1 MSVLNV
7 TIRRICP
14 PAAFAAC
21 VQIIASVMQAVQLD
35 IMRLGRSQQSL
46 TSMTERV
53 SRQAAGTNRSIE
65 HHSVFLRSFAGCRS
79 TAADGDWHCAG
90 RASDNGR
97 CQADGPLVGT
107 KPKPVPSCF
116 DNIQRPVCVCAGGSR
131 ASRSGPWSTVLA
143 WSAATAA
150 AAAESNRN
158 ILAVRSWRAANT
170 QALITYCVSAW
181 PDRCHSVTSGWSVAS
196 VPPSLRPPTT
206 TTKVGDLSTKLCCIL
221 CCRVM
226 CRRNLL

>member
-21 VQIIASVMQAVQLD
+21 VQIIASIMQAVQLD

-116 DNIQRPVCVCAGGSR
+116 DNIQRPVCVYVC
-131 ASRSGPWSTVLA
+131 VL
-143 WSAATAA
+143 
-150 AAAESNRN
+150 AAAE
-158 ILAVRSWRAANT
+158 LHV
-170 QALITYCVSAW
+170 
-181 PDRCHSVTSGWSVAS
+181 VAPGARFS
-196 VPPSLRPPTT
+196 RGPQPLPPPPPSLTGIYSQFGRGAPRIH
-206 TTKVGDLSTKLCCIL
+206 KRS
-221 CCRVM
+221 
-226 CRRNLL
+226 